1 MKTIGLLGGMSWQ
14 STIEYYRLINE
25 RVSQRIG
32 GLHSGKILMYSV
44 DFGEIE
50 QLQRQN
56 DWETAGKRLAAAAQA
71 LEKAGADLMLIC
83 ANTMHKVSDA
93 VQQSIGIPLV
103 HVADVTAE
111 AIRKAGL
118 RHVGLLGTRYT
129 MEQDF
134 LKQRLSAH
142 GLQVSV
148 PGENDRNDL
157 HRIIFEQLCKGIFL
171 ESSKVRVIQIM
182 ESLAASGAEGVI
194 WGCTEI
200 SLLLRPEE
208 APLQVFDTT
217 ALHAGKAV
225 ELALEG

>member
-25 RVSQRIG
+25 GISRQIG
-32 GLHSGKILMYSV
+32 GLHSGKIWMYSV

-56 DWETAGKRLAAAAQA
+56 AWDTAGKRLAAAAQA
-71 LEKAGADLMLIC
+71 LEKAGADMVLIC
-83 ANTMHKVSDA
+83 LNTMHKVSDA

-111 AIRKAGL
+111 AVRKAGQ

-157 HRIIFEQLCKGIFL
+157 HQIIFEQLCKGIFL

-217 ALHAGKAV
+217 ALHAAKAV

>member
-71 LEKAGADLMLIC
+71 LEKAGADMMLIC